1 MKTKILIVD
10 DHPAIRTTMADVMIN
25 EGFEVQVAE
34 CGKQA
39 IELYSE
45 NSFNFVLMDMQMKDM
60 KGVDL
65 YSKML
70 KLERKQVNFVF
81 ISAFSAPELEN

>member
-1 MKTKILIVD
+1 
-10 DHPAIRTTMADVMIN
+10 
-25 EGFEVQVAE
+25 
-34 CGKQA
+34 
-39 IELYSE
+39 
-45 NSFNFVLMDMQMKDM
+45 MDMQMKDM
-60 KGVDL
+60 KGVDV